1 MLKFVLKIGLFIIV
15 GILLNNSLNAQ
26 DLAIIYDKDGYTNV
40 RQSASLKSP
49 IIGKI
54 KEGQVFCISP
64 FNDDFKNKDW
74 FAVWFPIKPKHDIKD
89 FIKSE
94 DTKQDGFVHR
104 SRITFLVDLKEIG
117 AEQLSDDKF
126 IFKAQEFELSIA
138 TKAYQK
144 KPGTLGDLA
153 MKTDPAQWG
162 SYGVTPRNEFKS
174 ISVKTKAG
182 VYYFP
187 KNAFS
192 KLYEI
197 NLDQTHVY
205 IGKQKEIYLA
215 VSGADG
221 SDSYDA
227 IWCLKTGKLFSMT
240 VMQTIP

>member
-1 MLKFVLKIGLFIIV
+1 MLKCVLKTGLFFIV

-26 DLAIIYDKDGYTNV
+26 DLAIIYDKDGFTNV
-40 RQSASLKSP
+40 HQSASVNSP

-64 FNDDFKNKDW
+64 FNDDLKNKEW
-74 FAVWFPIKPKHDIKD
+74 FAVWFPIKPQSDIKD
-89 FIKSE
+89 FIKSD
-94 DTKQDGFVHR
+94 DTNQDGFVHR
-104 SRITFLVDLKEIG
+104 SRITFL
-117 AEQLSDDKF
+117 AELEKVLAKQLSDDKF
-126 IFKAQEFELSIA
+126 IFKAQEFELSIE
-138 TKAYQK
+138 TKVDQSK
-144 KPGTLGDLA
+144 QETLGNSA
-153 MKTDPAQWG
+153 RETDPEQWG
-162 SYGVTPRNEFKS
+162 RCGVMPINEIKS
-174 ISVKTKAG
+174 VSVKTKAG

-197 NLDQTHVY
+197 NLDQTEVY

-227 IWCLKTGKLFSMT
+227 IWCLKNGKLFSMT

>member
-1 MLKFVLKIGLFIIV
+1 MKLYLKTAIV
-15 GILLNNSLNAQ
+15 ISTLLLSFQCIHAQ
-26 DLAIIYDKDGYTNV
+26 DLAVIYDKDGYTNV
-40 RQSASLKSP
+40 RKSASAKAP
-49 IIGKI
+49 IIGTI

-74 FAVWFPIKPKHDIKD
+74 FAVWFPIRPKTDIKD
-89 FIKSE
+89 FIKSD
-94 DTKQDGFVHR
+94 DTKQGGFVNR
-104 SRITFLVDLKEIG
+104 SRITFLVDLKEVA
-117 AEQLSDDKF
+117 AEQVSEEKF
-126 IFKAQEFELSIA
+126 IFKNQEFELSIE
-138 TKAYQK
+138 TKVHQSKQETVENSARK
-144 KPGTLGDLA
+144 I
-153 MKTDPAQWG
+153 DPEQWG
-162 SYGVTPRNEFKS
+162 KYGVIPINEIKS
-174 ISVKTKAG
+174 VSVKTEAG

-197 NLDQTHVY
+197 NLDQTEVY

-227 IWCLKTGKLFSMT
+227 IWCLKNGKLFSMT